1 MYLGEVALPARTRL
15 TKLPATA
22 RPLKLAAAAAMQG
35 PAVLEEGQA
44 RERSRRT
51 NSSTALGCE
60 MGEEVEREWWWVSNS
75 LARAPFYSAR
85 GPGGL
90 RAGAEHAGVATQQ

>member
-1 MYLGEVALPARTRL
+1 MYLGEAALPARTRL
-15 TKLPATA
+15 TKLPANA
-22 RPLKLAAAAAMQG
+22 RPLKLAAAAMQG
-35 PAVLEEGQA
+35 PAVREEGQA